1 MRNKLIL
8 TYTAIVLIFS
18 YALYGKTPEIMDENK
33 WLLQLH
39 QDNEQKIS
47 EACVE
52 LSKNPKPIYIPE
64 VKPLLKHRSQLV
76 RHSATHL
83 LASIGGPDIE
93 KLFFELSESNSP
105 DNQRIAL
112 IGLSRIHSGERAYQI
127 MVEKLQSSYREVR
140 EAAVMGL
147 GLLGDQKAV
156 QILLNDKKIQT
167 DFEDTVKNS
176 LKQLEQCLRWYSN
189 YEEAV
194 SIANK
199 TKKPIFIL
207 FYIPDN
213 QWNRK
218 ILLDFSSDEKLI
230 NYFKDFVCIK
240 ANVWWHNHLVE
251 KWNVSGV
258 PFMIFLD
265 SNGDI
270 VGSFKGYGTNQE
282 IVERS
287 ESLYKQIDIWQK
299 DYQKCNDLLDNGQFT
314 SAITILENLHHQ
326 PGFAGQ
332 KLATEMLFALGYAY
346 GQVKKYL
353 ESNQIFD
360 ELFASNQNFSKIDKA
375 RYCYGLNLLAQNK
388 INDAKNHFYETKK
401 LYPESDLIPYIDKIL
416 EKIDLDQDYRR

>member
-1 MRNKLIL
+1 MRNKFIL
-8 TYTAIVLIFS
+8 VYIIIAAYCST
-18 YALYGKTPEIMDENK
+18 LYGTTPDIMDENK

-39 QDNEQKIS
+39 QDDDKKIS
-47 EACVE
+47 EACVA
-52 LSKNPKPIYIPE
+52 LSKNPKPIYIQE
-64 VKPLLKHRSQLV
+64 VKPLLKHHSQLV
-76 RHSATHL
+76 RHSAAHL

-93 KLFFELSESNSP
+93 KLFFELSDSSSP

-112 IGLSRIHSGERAYQI
+112 IGLSRIHSGENAYQLI
-127 MVEKLQSSYREVR
+127 VRKLQSSYREVR
-140 EAAVMGL
+140 EAAVMAL
-147 GLLGDQKAV
+147 GLLGDQKAIQV
-156 QILLNDKKIQT
+156 LLNDKKIPI

-176 LKQLEQCLRWYSN
+176 LKQLERCLRWYSN

-194 SIANK
+194 SFANK

-218 ILLDFSSDEKLI
+218 ILSDFSSDERLI

-240 ANVWWHNHLVE
+240 ANVWWNNYLVE

-270 VGSFKGYGTNQE
+270 VGSFKGYGTSQE
-282 IVERS
+282 IVEQS
-287 ESLYKQIDIWQK
+287 ESYYMQNDVWQK
-299 DYQKCNDLLDNGQFT
+299 DYQKCNDLLDNGQYS
-314 SAITILENLHHQ
+314 SAIAILERLHHQ

-332 KLATEMLFALGYAY
+332 TLATEMLFALGYAY

-360 ELFASNQNFSKIDKA
+360 ELFTSYQNFSKIDKA
-375 RYCYGLNLLAQNK
+375 RYCYALNLLGQNK
-388 INDAKNHFYETKK
+388 VNEAKNYFYETKK
-401 LYPESDLIPYIDKIL
+401 LYPASDLIPYIDRVL
-416 EKIDLDQDYRR
+416 EKIDLDQKYRR